1 MSKRS
6 RPDTLQEESRHLLL
20 HGAALFIPAN
30 STRIREKHHGLLGT
44 QYYAEFLSTD
54 LKKQHL
60 TRRRLQNSDVLGN
73 EDPLVWF
80 ADEHGHGSLSVS
92 DT

>member
-44 QYYAEFLSTD
+44 QYYAEF
-54 LKKQHL
+54 KKQHL